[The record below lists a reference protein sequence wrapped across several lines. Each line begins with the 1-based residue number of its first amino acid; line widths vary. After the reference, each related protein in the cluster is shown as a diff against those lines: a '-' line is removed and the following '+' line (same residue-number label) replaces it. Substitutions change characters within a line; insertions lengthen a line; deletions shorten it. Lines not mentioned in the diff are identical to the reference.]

1 MVEDVGQWAWK
12 AIRASHAAVDSVLEF
27 ERELV
32 EGWEGDLV
40 VRERRGRVMQLQRVP
55 EWCDAY
61 HGALDGMVERRWCYS
76 IHGVASLWITAWVE
90 AGQPDLATAL
100 QPEPKG
106 LLRWWRRLKSSR

>member
-1 MVEDVGQWAWK
+1 MGVGD
-12 AIRASHAAVDSVLEF
+12 RRTSHAAVDGVLEF
-27 ERELV
+27 ERKLV

-40 VRERRGRVMQLQRVP
+40 VREQRGRVMQLQRVP

-61 HGALDGMVERRWCYS
+61 HGALDGMVE
-76 IHGVASLWITAWVE
+76 HGGGATPSMAWLDLLDHEGQVE

-106 LLRWWRRLKSSR
+106 LLRWWRRLKPSR